1 MKKAIVI
8 TLILGSFLLTSC
20 SSGWSCK
27 NRYVKIDKKH
37 NTIENKN
44 NA

>member
-1 MKKAIVI
+1 MRKAVAI
-8 TLILGSFLLTSC
+8 TLISGSFLLTSC

-27 NRYVKIDKKH
+27 SRYVKSDKKQ
-37 NTIENKN
+37 NTIENKK